1 VPNYSAS
8 GIDPLPVDCS
18 DGIAAVA
25 DTVSECAAGSDA
37 GSVADIPASG
47 HACTA
52 KMKCLRN
59 GGNYFS
65 QTGVRSSY
73 ASGLPSLYSFFQS

>member
-18 DGIAAVA
+18 DGIVAVA
-25 DTVSECAAGSDA
+25 DTVFESAA

-52 KMKCLRN
+52 EMNCLRN
-59 GGNYFS
+59 GGNYCS

-73 ASGLPSLYSFFQS
+73 SFGLPSLYSFFQS